1 MNIQKTLLALAVS
14 TVASAAFADVTV
26 TISGSTAFRNSVYD
40 RVANTGTGAILSG
53 IQTVND
59 SAGSSG
65 FRTYVG
71 TMTGVS
77 GHVTIQFGFTGS
89 LEGMDA
95 LNNGQNVTVLNTV
108 AYSSGQTTTATRN
121 TSGAQP
127 TAIFSDVFP
136 STAGRSSAKF
146 VPDIQVGVVPYVFI
160 KSDITAG
167 NGNVAANISNL
178 TQRQASLLYSSGGVL
193 ALGFLTGNAGDT
205 DPVYLVGRY
214 SLSGTRATVESVIY
228 NSSLFSNYYWDTRV
242 STLGAHAFGDDVAYE
257 TANAPTSPV
266 LQAGGVP
273 SYTLD
278 SGGTVSGWVSGGD
291 LGNNVSVFPN
301 AIGYVGIADKKT
313 HNVALT
319 YEGVTESQA
328 NVANGS
334 YSLWSYEHFIY
345 KTPAQG
351 GPTGDA
357 LTVITAIKNA
367 LQDNTFQTT
376 GQYNTAGFV
385 PQNSMT
391 VNRTVDGGPIIPN

>member
-26 TISGSTAFRNSVYD
+26 TISGSTAFRSIVYD
-40 RVANTGTGAILSG
+40 RVSNTGTGAILSG
-53 IQTVND
+53 IQTITD

-71 TMTGVS
+71 TMSGVS
-77 GHVTIQFGFTGS
+77 GKVTIQFGFTGS

-95 LNNGQNVTVLNTV
+95 VNNGQNVTVLNTV
-108 AYSSGQTTTATRN
+108 AYVSGQSTTATRN

-146 VPDIQVGVVPYVFI
+146 VPDITVGVVPYVFI

-167 NGNVAANISNL
+167 AGNVAANISNL

-193 ALGFLTGNAGDT
+193 SLGFLTGNAADT

-228 NSSLFSNYYWDTRV
+228 NSSLFSNYYWDLRDNTP
-242 STLGAHAFGDDVAYE
+242 HAFGDDVAYE
-257 TANAPTSPV
+257 TANAPTTPV

-301 AIGYVGIADKKT
+301 AIGYVGIADKKA

-328 NVANGS
+328 NVENGS
-334 YSLWSYEHFIY
+334 YSLWSYEHLIY

-357 LTVITAIKNA
+357 LTVVTAIKNA
-367 LQDNTFQTT
+367 IQNNTFQTT
-376 GQYNTAGFV
+376 GAAYNGVGFV
-385 PQNSMT
+385 PLSLMT